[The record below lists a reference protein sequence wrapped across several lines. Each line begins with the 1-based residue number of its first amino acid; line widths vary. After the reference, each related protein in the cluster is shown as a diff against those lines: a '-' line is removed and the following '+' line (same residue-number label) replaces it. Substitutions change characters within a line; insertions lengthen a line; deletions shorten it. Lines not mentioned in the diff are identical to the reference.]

1 MRTEEYLSPDSRPV
15 RTAHPTHPHFYKM
28 KFFESQQVGEYDF
41 DFSSYQR
48 YLQEHRD
55 LFPPDVYAFAIDTG
69 NYDLRSHQSL
79 HDAWLERFCIS
90 EPASGERSE
99 IRTIQI
105 EASFLGPYHDLKI
118 HLVYSGVIEY
128 SIMTPQDFAH
138 PPFATIGHGDL
149 LIHEVSLT
157 DDNQAVVHEWYFSRG
172 SVFRIVCKTFR
183 HSVETI
189 K

>member
-1 MRTEEYLSPDSRPV
+1 MRTEECLSPDSRPV
-15 RTAHPTHPHFYKM
+15 RTSHTTHPHFYKM

-99 IRTIQI
+99 IRAIQI

-128 SIMTPQDFAH
+128 SIVTPQDFAH

-172 SVFRIVCKTFR
+172 SVFRIVCETFR
-183 HSVETI
+183 HSVEI
-189 K
+189 I